1 MYNVSD
7 IEIYAK
13 WILDDI
19 TTARKNHK
27 KINMKRL
34 KSFGERI
41 MEYAKQEMCF
51 EHNKI
56 PICGVSQF

>member
-19 TTARKNHK
+19 KTARKNHK
-27 KINMKRL
+27 RINMKRI
-34 KSFGERI
+34 KSFGKRI
-41 MEYAKQEMCF
+41 MEYAQQEMCF

>member
-27 KINMKRL
+27 RINMKRI

-41 MEYAKQEMCF
+41 MEYAEQEMCF

>member
-27 KINMKRL
+27 KINMKRI
-34 KSFGERI
+34 KSFGQRI
-41 MEYAKQEMCF
+41 MEYAEQEMCF

>member
-1 MYNVSD
+1 MYNVSV

-27 KINMKRL
+27 KINMKRI
-34 KSFGERI
+34 KSFGKRI
-41 MEYAKQEMCF
+41 MEYAEQEMCF

>member
-1 MYNVSD
+1 MRNVSD

-19 TTARKNHK
+19 KTARKNHK
-27 KINMKRL
+27 KINMKRI
-34 KSFGERI
+34 KTFGERI
-41 MEYAKQEMCF
+41 MEYAEQEMCF

-56 PICGVSQF
+56 PIFGVSQF

>member
-7 IEIYAK
+7 IETYAK

-27 KINMKRL
+27 KINMKRI

-41 MEYAKQEMCF
+41 MEYAEQEMCF

>member
-27 KINMKRL
+27 KINMKRI
-34 KSFGERI
+34 KSIGERI
-41 MEYAKQEMCF
+41 MEYARQEMCF